1 MLTAPHLREAL
12 KVIQRYGPGHI
23 MVNGTSY
30 REPILLVA
38 NQVSLWPG
46 RTEHLWDT
54 NLYAPLY
61 QMGNPPEVLLIGTGS
76 RMQMAPPHFRQALK
90 EKFSAGI
97 GIESM
102 DTGAACR
109 TYNVLM
115 NEGRRVAA
123 CLPPLE

>member
-1 MLTAPHLREAL
+1 MLTAPHMREAL
-12 KVIQRYGPGHI
+12 KIIQRYGPGHI
-23 MVNGTSY
+23 VVNGTSY

-46 RTEHLWDT
+46 TREHLWDV

-61 QMGNPPEVLLIGTGS
+61 QMEDSPEVLLIGTGS
-76 RMQMAPPHFRQALK
+76 RMQMAQPVFRQALK
-90 EKFSAGI
+90 EKFPAGI

-115 NEGRRVAA
+115 GEGRRVAA
-123 CLPPLE
+123 CLLPLE